1 MTKKTLTALLA
12 LLVVLMFA
20 GCAKDQAEPT
30 TEPPTIAA
38 TEAPTETPTE
48 VPTEP
53 PTEPPTEE
61 PTEPPATNPLTGEA
75 VSADLDTRIFCA
87 TINNVKPALPH
98 RGLADA
104 DIYFEMYVNDY
115 CTRGLAL
122 YADIESVKE
131 IGSIRSL
138 RYNFTDI
145 AKGYDAIIAHAG
157 GSKEV
162 MADEKKSKVDNL
174 DANTM
179 GSGFHRDSARK
190 NAGYAWEHTLFAYG
204 TDLMALAV
212 KQGYDVTIDP
222 EKDFGMRFIPDGT
235 PAGGETAN
243 TVKIDFILYGHSKVT
258 NMVYNTEL
266 GAYVYN
272 QYNMQMKDENTG
284 TLETFEN
291 VFVLLAKTTNDSKG
305 LHVSDIEGSGEGY
318 YACGGR
324 IIPITWHRES
334 DFDTFSFKCADGS
347 QLEQGVGNSYVAI
360 APTTSK
366 ISWS

>member
-1 MTKKTLTALLA
+1 MNMNRKTLAALMAVLA
-12 LLVVLMFA
+12 LVVLVFA

-30 TEPPTIAA
+30 TEPVTEAVTEAPTAA
-38 TEAPTETPTE
+38 PTDPPTEAPTEPQ
-48 VPTEP
+48 P
-53 PTEPPTEE
+53 
-61 PTEPPATNPLTGEA
+61 TNPLTGEV
-75 VSADLDTRIFCA
+75 VSADLDTRIFCS

-98 RGLADA
+98 RGLVNADV
-104 DIYFEMYVNDY
+104 YFEMFISDY

-122 YADIESVKE
+122 FADIENAGE
-131 IGSIRSL
+131 IGSVRSL

-145 AKGYDAIIAHAG
+145 ALGYDAIIAHAG

-162 MADEKKSKVDNL
+162 MADEKKANLDNL
-174 DANTM
+174 NANTM
-179 GSGFHRDSARK
+179 SSGFHRDSSRQ

-212 KQGYDVTIDP
+212 KQGYDVTIDS
-222 EKDFGMRFIPDGT
+222 EKDFGMRFTQDGT
-235 PAGGETAN
+235 PADGETAN
-243 TVKIDFILYGHSKVT
+243 TVKIDFILYGRSKVT

-272 QYNMQMKDENTG
+272 QYNMEMKDETTG
-284 TLETFEN
+284 ALETFEN
-291 VFVLLAKTTNDSKG
+291 VFVLLAETTNDAKG
-305 LHVSDIEGSGEGY
+305 LHVSDIEGSGKGY
-318 YACGGR
+318 YACGGK

-334 DFDTFSFKCADGS
+334 NFDTFSFKCADGS

>member
-1 MTKKTLTALLA
+1 MTKRILTALLA
-12 LLVVLMFA
+12 LLVVLMLA
-20 GCAKDQAEPT
+20 GCAQDQAEPT

-38 TEAPTETPTE
+38 TEAPTEMPTDA
-48 VPTEP
+48 PTDP

-61 PTEPPATNPLTGEA
+61 PTEPPATNPLTGEV

-87 TINNVKPALPH
+87 TINNVKPSLPH

-122 YADIESVKE
+122 YADIKSVKE
-131 IGSIRSL
+131 IGSVRSL

-212 KQGYDVTIDP
+212 KQGYDVTIDA

-235 PAGGETAN
+235 PAGGETAS